1 MSKMHPDL
9 KEYFRQFVPSR
20 DPLLLE
26 LEEEAHREEI
36 PIIGPVVGD
45 LLHLLARVTQTR
57 QILELGTATGYSAIY
72 LARACETLDG
82 RLVTLEMEQTLAA
95 RARTNF
101 QRAGLEHRIDLI
113 VGNALD
119 EMSTMNGPF
128 DLISLDIDKE
138 FYLDVLTDCRRL
150 LKKGGL
156 FVVDNVGFEEADNF
170 NRAIFNSPE
179 WETVHL
185 LSFLPLHSP
194 EHDGLCLATR
204 T

>member
-9 KEYFRQFVPSR
+9 KEYFRQFVPPR
-20 DPLLLE
+20 DPLLLK

-45 LLHLLARVTQTR
+45 LLYILARVTQAK

-101 QRAGLEHRIDLI
+101 QRAGLEHRIEVI
-113 VGNALD
+113 VGDALD
-119 EMSTMNGPF
+119 EMSTMDGAF
-128 DLISLDIDKE
+128 DLIFLDIDKE
-138 FYLDVLTDCRRL
+138 FYFHVLKHCRRL

-156 FVVDNVGFEEADNF
+156 LVVDNVGFKEADNF

-185 LSFLPLHSP
+185 LSFLPFHSP

-204 T
+204 I